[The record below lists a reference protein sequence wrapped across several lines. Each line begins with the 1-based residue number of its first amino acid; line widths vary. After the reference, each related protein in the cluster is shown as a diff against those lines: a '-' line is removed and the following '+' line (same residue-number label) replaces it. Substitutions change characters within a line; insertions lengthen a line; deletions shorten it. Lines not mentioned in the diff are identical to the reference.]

1 MHNKNYISVGIDVG
15 SAFSFMTIL
24 APDETVIL
32 KPFKITHNN
41 KDSLERAVSEI
52 KKAEELYSLESRTFL
67 ESTGIYHFPLF
78 CYLVDCGFNASIINP
93 IITHSTKNGNIRKV
107 KNDKIDSKGIA
118 KLGLS
123 KDIPV
128 SQFPAKLVLEL
139 RSLTRKY
146 YDLTDER
153 SAHINKL
160 KGDLHTVFPQY
171 LDVFCDVTGKTST
184 MILRQ
189 YGTPD
194 KILRGHKKTMIEK
207 ISKEI
212 SDINYGIGSDGLILI
227 CKSEIADAKMI
238 MYNKD
243 GSEGN
248 MCGNG
253 IRCVAKYIY
262 DKYKKNQKIYIET
275 RTGIKETIINSNEII
290 VNMGYPL
297 LKPENIP
304 VNLEGDMIINKK
316 ISLGGKEININCVS
330 MGNPHVVLFL
340 DEIDNINMEKIA
352 TDFKFSN
359 LFPEGCNIEFVKI
372 IDSKSIK
379 MRVYERGCGETFS
392 CGTGACASV
401 VAGILNNLLDSDT
414 EIKVILK
421 GGTLYV
427 KYNDVVYLKGST
439 DFICKG
445 KYLVK
450 KH

>member
-207 ISKEI
+207 ISKASRKGLAKASERYEKLCAAANAAKTFGCQIDSIYFNIFLTLDLVEKLDSALDSILNRIRQLITFNKNEKFIQQIKLLNTIPGVGFLTAVTIMCEI
-212 SDINYGIGSDGLILI
+212 GDFSAFRNPKQLFAYFGLDPEVNESGKFVGTQLHMSKRGSRIARRAIFAVALASIRTKRNGEGINPYLRKYYELKSGQKPKMVAIGAVMH
-227 CKSEIADAKMI
+227 K
-238 MYNKD
+238 
-243 GSEGN
+243 
-248 MCGNG
+248 
-253 IRCVAKYIY
+253 V
-262 DKYKKNQKIYIET
+262 
-275 RTGIKETIINSNEII
+275 
-290 VNMGYPL
+290 
-297 LKPENIP
+297 
-304 VNLEGDMIINKK
+304 
-316 ISLGGKEININCVS
+316 
-330 MGNPHVVLFL
+330 
-340 DEIDNINMEKIA
+340 
-352 TDFKFSN
+352 
-359 LFPEGCNIEFVKI
+359 CNIVFAVLRDEKAFELR
-372 IDSKSIK
+372 SP
-379 MRVYERGCGETFS
+379 EEH
-392 CGTGACASV
+392 
-401 VAGILNNLLDSDT
+401 
-414 EIKVILK
+414 
-421 GGTLYV
+421 
-427 KYNDVVYLKGST
+427 
-439 DFICKG
+439 CKQ
-445 KYLVK
+445 YQRPAFAAA
-450 KH
+450 

>member
-1 MHNKNYISVGIDVG
+1 
-15 SAFSFMTIL
+15 
-24 APDETVIL
+24 
-32 KPFKITHNN
+32 
-41 KDSLERAVSEI
+41 
-52 KKAEELYSLESRTFL
+52 
-67 ESTGIYHFPLF
+67 
-78 CYLVDCGFNASIINP
+78 
-93 IITHSTKNGNIRKV
+93 
-107 KNDKIDSKGIA
+107 
-118 KLGLS
+118 
-123 KDIPV
+123 
-128 SQFPAKLVLEL
+128 
-139 RSLTRKY
+139 
-146 YDLTDER
+146 
-153 SAHINKL
+153 
-160 KGDLHTVFPQY
+160 
-171 LDVFCDVTGKTST
+171 
-184 MILRQ
+184 
-189 YGTPD
+189 
-194 KILRGHKKTMIEK
+194 
-207 ISKEI
+207 
-212 SDINYGIGSDGLILI
+212 
-227 CKSEIADAKMI
+227 MI

-262 DKYKKNQKIYIET
+262 DKYKKNKKIYIET
-275 RTGIKETIINSNEII
+275 RSGIKETIINSNEII

-297 LKPENIP
+297 LNPENIP

-316 ISLGGKEININCVS
+316 ISLGGKEIHINCVS

-340 DEIDNINMEKIA
+340 DEVDNINMEKIA
-352 TDFKFSN
+352 TDFKFSD

-414 EIKVILK
+414 EIKVMLK

>member
-207 ISKEI
+207 ISKA
-212 SDINYGIGSDGLILI
+212 SRKGLA
-227 CKSEIADAKMI
+227 KASERYEKLCAAANAAK
-238 MYNKD
+238 
-243 GSEGN
+243 
-248 MCGNG
+248 
-253 IRCVAKYIY
+253 
-262 DKYKKNQKIYIET
+262 T
-275 RTGIKETIINSNEII
+275 
-290 VNMGYPL
+290 
-297 LKPENIP
+297 
-304 VNLEGDMIINKK
+304 
-316 ISLGGKEININCVS
+316 
-330 MGNPHVVLFL
+330 F
-340 DEIDNINMEKIA
+340 
-352 TDFKFSN
+352 
-359 LFPEGCNIEFVKI
+359 GCQ
-372 IDSKSIK
+372 IDSIYFNIFLTLDLVEKLDSALD
-379 MRVYERGCGETFS
+379 S
-392 CGTGACASV
+392 
-401 VAGILNNLLDSDT
+401 ILNRIRQLITFNKNEKFIQQIKLLNT
-414 EIKVILK
+414 IPGVGFLTAVTIMCEIGDFSAFRNPKQLFAYFGLDPEVNESGK
-421 GGTLYV
+421 FVGTQLHMS
-427 KYNDVVYLKGST
+427 KRGSRIARRAI
-439 DFICKG
+439 FAVARAV
-445 KYLVK
+445 LSLQ
-450 KH
+450 

>member
-1 MHNKNYISVGIDVG
+1 MIEFIKMQGCGNNYIYIDC
-15 SAFSFMTIL
+15 IKNNY
-24 APDETVIL
+24 DNYD
-32 KPFKITHNN
+32 FK
-41 KDSLERAVSEI
+41 
-52 KKAEELYSLESRTFL
+52 
-67 ESTGIYHFPLF
+67 
-78 CYLVDCGFNASIINP
+78 
-93 IITHSTKNGNIRKV
+93 
-107 KNDKIDSKGIA
+107 
-118 KLGLS
+118 
-123 KDIPV
+123 
-128 SQFPAKLVLEL
+128 
-139 RSLTRKY
+139 
-146 YDLTDER
+146 
-153 SAHINKL
+153 
-160 KGDLHTVFPQY
+160 
-171 LDVFCDVTGKTST
+171 
-184 MILRQ
+184 
-189 YGTPD
+189 
-194 KILRGHKKTMIEK
+194 K

-227 CKSEIADAKMI
+227 CKSEVADAKMI

-262 DKYKKNQKIYIET
+262 DKYKKNKKIYIET
-275 RTGIKETIINSNEII
+275 RSGIKETIINSNEII

-316 ISLGGKEININCVS
+316 ISLGGKEIHINCVS

-340 DEIDNINMEKIA
+340 DEVDNINMEKIA
-352 TDFKFSN
+352 TDFKFSD

-414 EIKVILK
+414 ETKVMLK

-427 KYNDVVYLKGST
+427 KYDDVVYLKGST

>member
-1 MHNKNYISVGIDVG
+1 MKIYVLGWLGAIKLYPYHVPGSVFIVFMEPYRKEHIMHNKNYISVGIDVG

-52 KKAEELYSLESRTFL
+52 KKAEELYSLESRIFL

-207 ISKEI
+207 ISKAD
-212 SDINYGIGSDGLILI
+212 SLKYFLSRPKGSQLGAWV
-227 CKSEIADAKMI
+227 SRQ
-238 MYNKD
+238 
-243 GSEGN
+243 S
-248 MCGNG
+248 
-253 IRCVAKYIY
+253 
-262 DKYKKNQKIYIET
+262 
-275 RTGIKETIINSNEII
+275 ETISSRALLEQKFDEMKRKFLNKEIPI
-290 VNMGYPL
+290 PSFWGGYI
-297 LKPENIP
+297 LKPIR
-304 VNLEGDMIINKK
+304 
-316 ISLGGKEININCVS
+316 
-330 MGNPHVVLFL
+330 
-340 DEIDNINMEKIA
+340 
-352 TDFKFSN
+352 
-359 LFPEGCNIEFVKI
+359 IEFWQGGE
-372 IDSKSIK
+372 D
-379 MRVYERGCGETFS
+379 RLHDRFLYEIQENGNWTISRL
-392 CGTGACASV
+392 AP
-401 VAGILNNLLDSDT
+401 
-414 EIKVILK
+414 
-421 GGTLYV
+421 
-427 KYNDVVYLKGST
+427 
-439 DFICKG
+439 
-445 KYLVK
+445 
-450 KH
+450 